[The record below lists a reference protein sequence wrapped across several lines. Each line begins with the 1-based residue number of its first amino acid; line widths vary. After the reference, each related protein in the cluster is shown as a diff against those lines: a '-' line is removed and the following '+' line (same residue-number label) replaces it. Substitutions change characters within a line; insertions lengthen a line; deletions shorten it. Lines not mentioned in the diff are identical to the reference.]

1 MFVNLRFSMV
11 NSMGA
16 KVSVVLS
23 VCGDHVEY
31 ELSFPSTYRARSRR
45 GSLGPRVSERIL
57 ENLCGKGIVELLFKF
72 VAYGLD
78 STGDYWRLSIDMA
91 DGRSLELSGDEDSCS
106 VLDAI
111 VQDIAEILDNQFKV
125 TRFIRSTR
133 LDKLEVC
140 FINDELSPELR
151 ESLTDFENCDH
162 MEALYIDRAH
172 RGIMFYRRFPS
183 SCFRVV
189 FECICDE
196 EVRNFL
202 DQTEEL
208 FDEPRLFED
217 VDRVVG
223 CPDIAFRF
231 TYHDGSSTM
240 VTRPLSLEGLK
251 DMEYVEMLD
260 VLFELLL
267 HVVFKQGMFDKRFLF
282 PREVMEKTPF
292 FVAYS
297 EDDEELMEPAE

>member
-11 NSMGA
+11 NSIGA
-16 KVSVVLS
+16 KVSVALS

-31 ELSFPSTYRARSRR
+31 ELAFPSGYRARSRD
-45 GSLGPRVSERIL
+45 GSLGPRVSERL
-57 ENLCGKGIVELLFKF
+57 MESLCSRGVVDILFKF
-72 VAYGLD
+72 VAYGLE
-78 STGDYWRLSIDMA
+78 STGEHWRISIDMA
-91 DGRSLELSGDEDSCS
+91 DGRSLELSGDEGSCS
-106 VLDAI
+106 VLDAV
-111 VQDIAEILDNQFKV
+111 VQDLAQILDNLFKV
-125 TRFIRSTR
+125 TRFIRSSR

-140 FINDELSPELR
+140 FVYDELSPELR
-151 ESLTDFENCDH
+151 ESLPDIEDCDH
-162 MEALYIDRAH
+162 VEALYVDRSH

-189 FECICDE
+189 LECICDE
-196 EVRNFL
+196 EVRSFL

-208 FDEPRLFED
+208 FDDPRLFED
-217 VDRVVG
+217 VDKVKD

-231 TYHDGSSTM
+231 TYHDGTSTM

-267 HVVFKQGMFDKRFLF
+267 HVTFKQGMFDKRFLF
-282 PREVMEKTPF
+282 PREVMERTPF

-297 EDDEELMEPAE
+297 EDEEDLMEPAE